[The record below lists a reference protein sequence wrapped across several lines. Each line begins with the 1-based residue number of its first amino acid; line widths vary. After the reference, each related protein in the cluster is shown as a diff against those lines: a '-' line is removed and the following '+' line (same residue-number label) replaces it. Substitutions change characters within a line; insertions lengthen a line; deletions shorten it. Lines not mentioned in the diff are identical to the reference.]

1 MASTWSSH
9 YKSMIKNP
17 MHRSTLLFPLWAI
30 LLSLVAYIFPALFL
44 PLKQA
49 IIPFLVI
56 IMFCMGVTLS
66 IDDFRRVLRSPGVI
80 ATGVIMQYTIMPFAA
95 YFLGKGLGL
104 STELIIGMVLLGSC
118 PGGTASNV
126 MCYLAKADVALSIT
140 LTLVSTLLA
149 IFATPFLTLLY
160 VGEQV
165 PIPVVD
171 MLLSILKIVV
181 IPVTLG
187 VILNTFF
194 SRQIKSVKPY
204 FPLISMIAIVII
216 IAIIVSL
223 NQSKLSSIG
232 LIVFISVVL
241 HNAVGLI
248 SGYGISRALGN
259 NEKTSRTLAI
269 EVGMQNSGLAVA
281 LATQYFTAVSALPG
295 AVFSIWHNI
304 SGSLLAGFWAKK
316 QLISRSE
323 H

>member
-1 MASTWSSH
+1 
-9 YKSMIKNP
+9 

-30 LLSLVAYIFPALFL
+30 LLSLVAYTFPALFL

-95 YFLGKGLGL
+95 YLLGKGLGL

-160 VGEQV
+160 VGQQV

-187 VILNTFF
+187 VILNTSF
-194 SRQIKSVKPY
+194 SRQIKPVKPY
-204 FPLISMIAIVII
+204 FPLISMVAIVII
-216 IAIIVSL
+216 IAVIVSL

-248 SGYGISRALGN
+248 SGYGISRALGY
-259 NEKTSRTLAI
+259 NEKTRRTLAI

-316 QLISRSE
+316 QLMPRNE